1 MLMIPR
7 HDVHEPVGFAFARY
21 CTKRST
27 TSRNGP
33 KSLTLMTVMTL
44 TLMTLMTLM
53 TLTWMTLIN
62 LMTLKTLMTLMTL
75 MILVILITLM
85 TLMTLMTLLTLS
97 HWPQRPGYSSQ
108 LQLRSGLGMLVSPLV
123 RPSGKVTENRAKDF
137 LAFLHERSTL

>member
-1 MLMIPR
+1 MTLM
-7 HDVHEPVGFAFARY
+7 
-21 CTKRST
+21 T
-27 TSRNGP
+27 
-33 KSLTLMTVMTL
+33 LMTLMTVMTL

-108 LQLRSGLGMLVSPLV
+108 RQLRSGLVLLV
-123 RPSGKVTENRAKDF
+123 RWSVSLLFFRKTAHRIFPIFCMNVPYYKGKKRTRRFSREKSGSFKNSRC
-137 LAFLHERSTL
+137 